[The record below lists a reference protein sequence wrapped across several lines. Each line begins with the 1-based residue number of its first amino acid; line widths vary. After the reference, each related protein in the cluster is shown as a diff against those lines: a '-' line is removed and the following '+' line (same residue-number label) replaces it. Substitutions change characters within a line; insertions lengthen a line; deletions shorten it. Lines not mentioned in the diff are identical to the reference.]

1 MQKYN
6 DILDSQIALFSLFLI
21 QLSRLAPPQ
30 LNGLFAD
37 KSRLESSSA
46 SAAIQSL
53 VRDGFDRLLPQ
64 VSDVTNSLERLDRLL
79 RPVNSW
85 EIPSAADSS
94 LKIHESQTPW
104 TSPSYGSS
112 TMSGHKYLRQE
123 TIFGS
128 ITVAYHSQIN
138 HCRKRYGKKNGPNCR
153 TKNKCYFCFQPSGW
167 VSRYVIELSIKWL
180 QSDGSIKPIILTPVC
195 YRLCTDL
202 KVIRSLGLAVCKAC
216 ITRTRDSCTCHKEK
230 YPPPD
235 PEAVRRYLD
244 YGILSGSDSFYDRLH
259 GTASRLPILDV
270 SVSVF
275 FIVYPQL
282 RTLILPSS

>member
-1 MQKYN
+1 M
-6 DILDSQIALFSLFLI
+6 
-21 QLSRLAPPQ
+21 
-30 LNGLFAD
+30 NGPSAD

-53 VRDGFDRLLPQ
+53 VRNGFDKLLPQ
-64 VSDVTNSLERLDRLL
+64 VSDVTSSLERLDRLL

-94 LKIHESQTPW
+94 LKIHDSQTPW

-112 TMSGHKYLRQE
+112 TLSRHKYLRYE

-128 ITVAYHSQIN
+128 IKVVYHSQTN
-138 HCRKRYGKKNGPNCR
+138 HYRKRHEKKNGPNCR

-180 QSDGSIKPIILTPVC
+180 QSDGSIKPITVTPVC
-195 YRLCTDL
+195 YRFCTDL
-202 KVIRSLGLAVCKAC
+202 KAIRSLGLAVCNAC

-244 YGILSGSDSFYDRLH
+244 YGILSGSDLVYDQLH
-259 GTASRLPILDV
+259 GTAFRLPILEV
-270 SVSVF
+270 SLSIF
-275 FIVYPQL
+275 FIVYLQL
-282 RTLILPSS
+282 RTLIFPSS